1 MYRPTTP
8 YSTPLL
14 LFKPTY
20 TKSYGVETKVYPER
34 GELFFGTF
42 RTFGGT
48 ERQTTAVYV
57 VEDTATIETWFRPDI
72 KSDCLIECDGA
83 KYEIW
88 GTPENISMRNQY
100 LLIKVRRYEG
110 GA

>member
-14 LFKPTY
+14 LYKPTY

-48 ERQTTAVYV
+48 ERQTNGVYV

>member
-14 LFKPTY
+14 LYKPTY

-48 ERQTTAVYV
+48 ERQTNGVYV

-100 LLIKVRRYEG
+100 LMIKVRRYEG

>member
-1 MYRPTTP
+1 MYKPSTP
-8 YSTPLL
+8 FSTPLF
-14 LFKPTY
+14 LFIPTY
-20 TKSYGVETKVYPER
+20 TNSYGVETKSYPEH

-48 ERQTTAVYV
+48 ERQINDVYV
-57 VEDTATIETWFRPDI
+57 VEDTATIETWYRPDI

-88 GTPENISMRNQY
+88 GTPENIEKRNQY